1 MIKFSNFR
9 LRLSGITM
17 TGLLKLILKL
27 LSALPL
33 RLIQSIGGWVGW
45 LATIVPNRRRQTT
58 ITNIALCFPELD
70 QQARARLI
78 RKSLI
83 ETGKGAL
90 ESSALWL
97 WSNRKTLHLA
107 KQTSGEGAL
116 KAAFEKKQGVIL
128 ALPHLGMWEIIG
140 LYCSAHYPMTSLY
153 RPPPMAGM
161 DALIR
166 TGRQRFGA
174 KLVPTDRTGV
184 RALYSALSDGE
195 LVAILPDQEPG
206 KGGGVYAPFFG
217 IQAHTMVLLS
227 RLALKTNAAVFYVY
241 AERLSKGRGYHIH
254 FIPASE
260 DINNPEIEVSVTKL
274 NEGIE
279 NCIRKLPEQYLWS
292 YKRFRNRPTGESSL
306 YD

>member
-1 MIKFSNFR
+1 
-9 LRLSGITM
+9 M

-27 LSALPL
+27 LSVLPL
-33 RLIQSIGGWVGW
+33 RLIQGIGGLVGW
-45 LATIVPNRRRQTT
+45 LTVVIPNRRQKTT

-70 QQARARLI
+70 QQARIRLI

-83 ETGKGAL
+83 ESGKGAL

-97 WSNRKTLHLA
+97 WSNQRTLDLV
-107 KQTSGEGAL
+107 KQTSGESAL
-116 KAAFEKKQGVIL
+116 KAAYEKKQGVIL

-174 KLVPTDRTGV
+174 RLVPTDRTGV
-184 RALYSALSDGE
+184 RALYSALNDGE
-195 LVAILPDQEPG
+195 LIAILPDQDPG
-206 KGGGVYAPFFG
+206 KSGGVYAPFFG
-217 IQAHTMVLLS
+217 IQAHTMALLS
-227 RLALKTNAAVFYVY
+227 RLAIKTGATVIYVY
-241 AERLSKGRGYHIH
+241 AERLPEGRGYHIH
-254 FIPASE
+254 FMPASE
-260 DINNPEIEVSVTKL
+260 EINNTEMEISVTKL

-279 NCIRKLPEQYLWS
+279 NCVRKLPEQYLWS
-292 YKRFRNRPTGESSL
+292 YKRFRNRPAGKPPL